1 MVGNKIA
8 IAVHGGAG
16 IICRED
22 VPTDLENEYRQE
34 LRDALIAGFNSLL
47 AGDSCLEAAVQ
58 STLLLENCP
67 LFNAGKGSVMS
78 CDGTFELDAGLMCGA
93 DGRAAGATNL
103 KRIKNPIRLAE
114 AILLKTNHCI
124 LGGQGAEQFALEAGL
139 EFCEENYFYTERRSK
154 GLNAFLK
161 AGKSFRKSHSLQ
173 NDGNSCF
180 YGSAGTVGAVTLD
193 QMGHLASTSST
204 GGTTGKMPGRLSDTC
219 VPGAGYFANKFLA
232 VSGTGDGDFFLQRS
246 ICYDVA
252 AVVEYA
258 KMSLKEACEHA
269 VFVKMADC
277 HAGLIAL
284 DRNGNVACPFNTEGM
299 FHAYLMPNEEIAV
312 RIWKNE

>member
-1 MVGNKIA
+1 MLGNKVA

-22 VPTDLENEYRQE
+22 VPADLEIEYRQE
-34 LRDALIAGFNSLL
+34 LRDALTAGFNCLI

-78 CDGTFELDAGLMCGA
+78 CDGTFELDAGLMCGST
-93 DGRAAGATNL
+93 GRAAGATNL

-139 EFCEENYFYTERRSK
+139 EFCEENYFYTESRSK
-154 GLNAFLK
+154 SLNAFLK
-161 AGKSFRKSHSLQ
+161 AGKSFKKGHSLQ
-173 NDGNSCF
+173 NDVSNHFC
-180 YGSAGTVGAVTLD
+180 GSTGTVGAVTLD
-193 QMGHLASTSST
+193 KMGHLASTSST

-219 VPGAGYFANKFLA
+219 VPGAGYFANKLLA
-232 VSGTGDGDFFLQRS
+232 VSGTGDGDFFLQRN
-246 ICYDVA
+246 ICYRVA
-252 AVVEYA
+252 ALVEYA

-269 VFVKMADC
+269 IFVEMADC

-284 DRNGNVACPFNTEGM
+284 DGNGNAVCPFNTDGM
-299 FHAYLMPNEEIAV
+299 FHAYLMPNEDVVV